1 MDLKQRLQDD
11 IKAAMRAGDRDR
23 LQMLRTLHAAIR
35 QREIDEQT
43 EFGDD
48 GVLQVIEK
56 QIKQRKDSL
65 QQYTE
70 AGRQDLAARE
80 QSEIEIL
87 QQYLPEPLGE
97 AELQELIDTVVAET
111 GAESMADMG
120 RVMGE
125 LKSRV
130 QGRADMKA
138 VSEAV
143 RARLGA

>member
-1 MDLKQRLQDD
+1 MALKQRLQDD
-11 IKAAMRAGDRDR
+11 IKSAMRAGEKGR

-43 EFGDD
+43 ELGDD

-65 QQYTE
+65 QQYIE
-70 AGRQDLAARE
+70 AGRDDLAERE
-80 QSEIEIL
+80 RDEIAIL
-87 QQYLPEPLGE
+87 QDYLPEPLDKGE
-97 AELQELIDTVVAET
+97 LNKLIDTVIAET
-111 GAESMADMG
+111 DAGSMADMG
-120 RVMGE
+120 RVMAE
-125 LKSRV
+125 LKPRV

-143 RARLGA
+143 RARLGG

>member
-43 EFGDD
+43 ELGDD
-48 GVLQVIEK
+48 GVLPVIEK

-97 AELQELIDTVVAET
+97 AELQDLIDTVVAET

>member
-97 AELQELIDTVVAET
+97 AELRELIDTVVAET